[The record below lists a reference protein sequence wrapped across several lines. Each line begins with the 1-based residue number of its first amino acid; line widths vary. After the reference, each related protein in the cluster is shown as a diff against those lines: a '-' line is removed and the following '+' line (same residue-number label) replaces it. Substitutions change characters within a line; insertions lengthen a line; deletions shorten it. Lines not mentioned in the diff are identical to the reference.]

1 MKQLLSVTTATV
13 VALLT
18 VFMPL
23 RGAVAQ
29 TTNRQFA
36 GSSWTLVSGTVDR
49 GGRKVRLIVPRLQG
63 FLMFEAN
70 NHFLMVITHFGHSKF
85 GSKNGWEQTP
95 GGGHSNW
102 QRSVACFGRYSINES
117 DHTISA
123 HIDASTFPKWVGTEQ
138 KRQYTAVGDKLKWT
152 NASLSGAGR
161 TADLVWKRAK

>member
-29 TTNRQFA
+29 TANRQFA
-36 GSSWTLVSGTVDR
+36 GSSWTLVSGTLDR

-63 FLMFEAN
+63 FLMFDAN
-70 NHFLMVITHFGHSKF
+70 NHFLMVITHFGHSRF
-85 GSKNGWEQTP
+85 ASKNSWEQTP
-95 GGGHSNW
+95 GGGRATW
-102 QRSVACFGRYSINES
+102 QRSVACFGKYSINES

-123 HIDASTFPKWVGTEQ
+123 HIDASTFPKWVETEQ
-138 KRQYTAVGDKLKWT
+138 KRRYTAVGDKLKWT